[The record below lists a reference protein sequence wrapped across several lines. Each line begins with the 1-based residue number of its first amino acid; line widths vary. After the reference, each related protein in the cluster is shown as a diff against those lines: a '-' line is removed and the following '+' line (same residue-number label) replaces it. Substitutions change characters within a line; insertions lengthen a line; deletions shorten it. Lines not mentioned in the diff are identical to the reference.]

1 MYDYRLTHNY
11 RHICFLEPS
20 THNILHSE
28 LWCHRPHQYTHKK
41 KDDKKHA
48 EHGTNEKALA
58 AYGPSDR
65 DVDNTPAWLKRQR
78 NQQQQQ
84 ELQQP
89 KQQQQQPTDEET
101 TEVVGSWMG
110 HIFEEDSP
118 SKRHKLW
125 VCKLARVLTT
135 QLSLREM
142 PLKTDS
148 NLPAMSMR
156 LGVTDEN
163 EVSVRFNLDT
173 CAGMTTGNKKLHQY
187 IITNFPE
194 IVHSYEEY
202 NGSNPFSPIIL
213 EGVTSTGDNSDFET
227 GKLTAI
233 VTYYTRYT
241 VNGEALTI
249 SFGLGDS
256 IAVNGIIGLPTL
268 REWKMVLDIDEGI
281 AYSKLLNLR
290 WNMEF
295 IDASQGL
302 PQGVSFTE
310 KDFVPP
316 NRSLATMF
324 KQDDSS
330 PQLDSTDST
339 PTTEADAP
347 PEKTVTFSDSL

>member
-1 MYDYRLTHNY
+1 
-11 RHICFLEPS
+11 
-20 THNILHSE
+20 
-28 LWCHRPHQYTHKK
+28 
-41 KDDKKHA
+41 
-48 EHGTNEKALA
+48 
-58 AYGPSDR
+58 
-65 DVDNTPAWLKRQR
+65 
-78 NQQQQQ
+78 
-84 ELQQP
+84 
-89 KQQQQQPTDEET
+89 
-101 TEVVGSWMG
+101 MG
-110 HIFEEDSP
+110 QIFEEDSP
-118 SKRHKLW
+118 SKRHRVW

-135 QLSLREM
+135 KLSLREM

-163 EVSVRFNLDT
+163 EVLIRFNLDT

-202 NGSNPFSPIIL
+202 NGSNPFSPIVL

-241 VNGEALTI
+241 VNGKALTI

-324 KQDDSS
+324 KKNDPS
-330 PQLDSTDST
+330 PQPKSNSETDST
-339 PTTEADAP
+339 